1 MEGLEVSCPCNADGR
16 AVIAVAPGN
25 IVLVFDFNY
34 AGVVTINPL
43 LHLRDI
49 AIEFNR
55 LRVYIPFD
63 AVPGKTGVKSHA
75 AVFVIAAEYSGKSAI
90 ERYNSR
96 VEDAVAVWQ
105 KIPWNYGICAVSP
118 HWGIAASRSFFPR
131 NIRKS
136 LTNYF

>member
-16 AVIAVAPGN
+16 AVIAVTPGN
-25 IVLVFDFNY
+25 IVLVFYLHNAGIVAVHPFANLRNVAVKFDSFRIDVPMNTVFRE
-34 AGVVTINPL
+34 AGVK
-43 LHLRDI
+43 
-49 AIEFNR
+49 
-55 LRVYIPFD
+55 
-63 AVPGKTGVKSHA
+63 GHA
-75 AVFVIAAEYSGKSAI
+75 TVFVVAAENSGKSAI